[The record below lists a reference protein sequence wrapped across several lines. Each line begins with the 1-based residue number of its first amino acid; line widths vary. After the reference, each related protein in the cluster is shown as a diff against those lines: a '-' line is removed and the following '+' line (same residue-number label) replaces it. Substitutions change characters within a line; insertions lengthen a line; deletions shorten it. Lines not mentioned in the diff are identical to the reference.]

1 MDFNGPCYVL
11 THQRVWLSTQPGALV
26 CRIILLI
33 ASLLCVVP
41 QAAAQVRV
49 NAIWKDGQ
57 SLKKTEDVRCRHDNW
72 VEEGIQLDM
81 VLKPFDQLTSPSGL
95 VYIELTAPNGSVF
108 KGSDKFS
115 IMLLPPQDKDVVIN
129 VFSGN
134 GDMQSAGGGV
144 MTSGEVGLVVVKTEY
159 SVRVRHTEAGPVRE
173 FLTFEGEV
181 QIDPP
186 VLTPARNE
194 NLTFFEAFRQTL
206 TTGDKLVLEKNVVTA
221 KGKIQPED
229 ITKSATVYAR
239 LDAAKAARQRNVNPQ
254 ETFETLVR
262 RYTAV
267 FEDPKNAE
275 KRIALAIDQVNLE
288 VNDDAVY
295 QLRKAE
301 RLTPVEQKKTHALI
315 ALAKAIAFS
324 QAGNPVAAQ
333 VEVQKARDLDPSILE
348 GPSLGAFRF
357 NDKTRQ
363 QVLQF
368 KFTPVS
374 PGVDPVTLRAWPV
387 PGKMSPDQAEI
398 FRLITEGKFAAASQ
412 LSGVTSVDKPLS
424 SVDAYAYAII
434 YYALQDTQNARQAAA
449 YALKVSLT
457 DKLLSKEAQNAAQ
470 RILRLARQQ

>member
-1 MDFNGPCYVL
+1 MDFNEPCCVL
-11 THQRVWLSTQPGALV
+11 TQKRVWLSTPGALV

-33 ASLLCVVP
+33 ASLLCVVAE
-41 QAAAQVRV
+41 AAAQVRV
-49 NAIWKDGQ
+49 NAIWKNGQ

-72 VEEGIQLDM
+72 VEEGIQVDM

-134 GDMQSAGGGV
+134 GEMQSAGGGV

-194 NLTFFEAFRQTL
+194 NLPFFEAFRKTL
-206 TTGDKLVLEKNVVTA
+206 TTGDKLLLEKNVVTA
-221 KGKIQPED
+221 TGKIQPED

-254 ETFETLVR
+254 ETFETLLR

-267 FEDPKNAE
+267 FEDPKSAE
-275 KRIALAIDQVNLE
+275 KRIALAIDQVNLA

-315 ALAKAIAFS
+315 AVAKAIAFS

-348 GPSLGAFRF
+348 GPSLGAFRIS
-357 NDKTRQ
+357 DPTRQ
-363 QVLQF
+363 LFQF
-368 KFTPVS
+368 EPTPIS
-374 PGVDPVTLRAWPV
+374 PGVDPVTLRAWPA

-398 FRLITEGKFAAASQ
+398 FRLITEGKFAAAAQ
-412 LSGVTSVDKPLS
+412 LSGVTSVNKPLS
-424 SVDAYAYAII
+424 SVDAYANAII
-434 YYALQDTQNARQAAA
+434 YYALQDTQNAKQSAAN
-449 YALKVSLT
+449 ALKLSLT

-470 RILRLARQQ
+470 RILGLVRQQ

>member
-1 MDFNGPCYVL
+1 MDFNGPCYVS
-11 THQRVWLSTQPGALV
+11 TRKRVWLSTPPGALV

-33 ASLLCVVP
+33 ASLLCVVA
-41 QAAAQVRV
+41 QAPAQVRV

-72 VEEGIQLDM
+72 VEEGIRVDM

-159 SVRVRHTEAGPVRE
+159 SIRVRHTEAGPVRE

-194 NLTFFEAFRQTL
+194 NLAFFEAFRQTL
-206 TTGDKLVLEKNVVTA
+206 TTGNKLVLEKNVVTA
-221 KGKIQPED
+221 TGKIQPED

-239 LDAAKAARQRNVNPQ
+239 LDAAKAARQRNVNPK

-315 ALAKAIAFS
+315 AVAKAIAFS
-324 QAGNPVAAQ
+324 QAGNPLAAQ
-333 VEVQKARDLDPSILE
+333 IEVRKARDLDPSILE
-348 GPSLGAFRF
+348 GPSLSAFRIS
-357 NDKTRQ
+357 DPTRQ
-363 QVLQF
+363 LFQF
-368 KFTPVS
+368 KPTPVL
-374 PGVDPVTLRAWPV
+374 PGVDPVTLRAWPL
-387 PGKMSPDQAEI
+387 PGKMSSDQAEI

-412 LSGVTSVDKPLS
+412 LSGVTSVDKPPS
-424 SVDAYAYAII
+424 SVDAYASAII

-449 YALKVSLT
+449 NALKLSLT
-457 DKLLSKEAQNAAQ
+457 DKLLSKEAQDAAQ
-470 RILRLARQQ
+470 RILRLAR